1 MDNKKV
7 INEFL
12 DAFDKNDTEA
22 ILKNMTDDVEWDML
36 NDQKISGKAAL
47 RSFFEKNKDMVMVSS
62 TRDHFI
68 VEGDH
73 ASVGGEVLCKNTA
86 SGQEYDMYYCDVYEL
101 QNGKIKN
108 MVTYNINKKKD

>member
-1 MDNKKV
+1 MDNKKL
-7 INEFL
+7 ISEFL
-12 DAFDKNDTEA
+12 DAFDKNDTEN
-22 ILKNMTDDVEWDML
+22 ILKNMTDDVEWNILD
-36 NDQKISGKAAL
+36 DQKISGKEAL
-47 RSFFEKNKDMVMVSS
+47 RNFFDKNKSMVMVSA

-73 ASVGGEVLCKNTA
+73 ASVGGEVLCKNTE

-108 MVTYNINKKKD
+108 MVTYTINKKKG

>member
-1 MDNKKV
+1 MDNRKI

-12 DAFDKNDTEA
+12 GAFDKNDTEG
-22 ILKNMTDDVEWDML
+22 ILNYMTDDVQWNILD
-36 NDQKISGKAAL
+36 DQKISGKQAL
-47 RSFFEKNKDMVMVSS
+47 RSFFEKNKNVVMVSA

-68 VEGDH
+68 LEGDH
-73 ASVGGEVLCKNTA
+73 ASVGGEVLCRNTD

-108 MVTYNINKKKD
+108 MVTYTINKKKG